1 MSSVD
6 RETEADTRANRI
18 DPVLREAGWHVV
30 EGSQINREQV
40 CPGRIIGG
48 GERANPMSADY
59 VLSFKGRKLAVI
71 EAKRAGLSY
80 TEGVGQAKEY
90 ARRLKARFAYSTNG
104 IGWYGIDTN
113 TGKEGDCEFP
123 FPTPQDLWDICF
135 PEGNDWRERFGAVP
149 FETGGG
155 KWQPRYYQ
163 HNAITAVL
171 EAIAQEKQR
180 ILLTLATGTGKT
192 SIAFQI
198 AWKLFQSKWNL
209 SGEPTRR
216 PRILFLADRNILAD
230 QAYNSFNAF
239 PPDAL
244 MRIDPEEVRKR
255 GGVPT
260 NANIFFTIFQT
271 FMTSGKDGE
280 TEFTFEGY
288 APDFFDFIVIDEC
301 HRGGARDE
309 STWRAILQYFE
320 PAVQLGLTATPK
332 RDANTD
338 TYAYF
343 GEPVYTYALK
353 EGIGDGFLTPFKVR
367 QMAST
372 LDSYTFSDG
381 DEVLSGE
388 IDPDKEY
395 READF
400 NTRLVIEAREKSRVQ
415 EWMDQIDQ
423 RQKTLVFCATQ
434 EHAARVRDYIN
445 QIKDNDDPH
454 YCERVTADDGKL
466 GEQHL
471 REFQDNEKTL
481 PTILTTSQKLSTG
494 VDARN
499 IRNIVLMRPVKS
511 MIEFKQIIG
520 RGTRTFDGKDFF
532 TVYDFVK
539 AYEHFNDPEW
549 DGEPLPPESPSGPKV
564 PTPGQPQ
571 SPDGGDD
578 DEDPKELTEKIVVKL
593 ADGKERQISYIGN
606 TLYMLNGRPISG
618 AEFMEHLFG
627 DLGSL
632 VAGEDDLRAI
642 WSDPESRKGFLQR
655 LDEMGYDRQ
664 RLEDMRRLIDAPKS
678 DIFDVLAYV
687 RFKLA
692 PLARSERVET
702 AKAAGLDGYEEE
714 MREFL
719 SYVLKSYE
727 MQGIREL
734 ELGKISDFLR
744 IKYGGT
750 NDAKRKLGELSAI
763 RGAFIDIQRHLF
775 QQVAAD

>member
-1 MSSVD
+1 MQ
-6 RETEADTRANRI
+6 ETEADTRANRI
-18 DPVLREAGWHVV
+18 DPVLREAGWGVV
-30 EGSQINREQV
+30 SGSQIRRELV
-40 CPGRIIGG
+40 CPGRLISG

-59 VLSFKGRKLAVI
+59 VLSFKGRKLAVV
-71 EAKRAGLSY
+71 EAKRAGLGY
-80 TEGVGQAKEY
+80 TDGVGQAKEY
-90 ARRLKARFAYSTNG
+90 SRRLKARFAYSTNG
-104 IGWYGIDTN
+104 IGWYGIDTS
-113 TGKEGDCEFP
+113 TGTEGDLQLP
-123 FPTPQDLWDICF
+123 FPGPQELWDRCY

-163 HNAITAVL
+163 HNAITAVI
-171 EAIAQEKQR
+171 EAIAQEERR

-198 AWKLFQSKWNL
+198 AWKLFQSSWNL

-239 PPDAL
+239 APDAL

-301 HRGGARDE
+301 HRGGAKDE
-309 STWRAILQYFE
+309 STWRGILEYFK

-338 TYAYF
+338 TYKYF
-343 GEPVYTYALK
+343 GDPVYSYALK

-372 LDSYTFSDG
+372 MDTYTLSDG
-381 DEVLSGE
+381 DEVIYGE
-388 IDPDKEY
+388 IDPEKEY
-395 READF
+395 TEKDF
-400 NTRLVIEAREKSRVQ
+400 NTKLIIDERENSRVQ
-415 EWMDQIDQ
+415 EFMDQIDQ

-434 EHAARVRDYIN
+434 DHAARVRNFIN
-445 QIKDNDDPH
+445 QAKDNPDPH

-499 IRNIVLMRPVKS
+499 IRNIVLLRPIKS

-532 TVYDFVK
+532 TVFDFVK

-549 DGEPLPPESPSGPKV
+549 DGEPLPPGEPGNPEPPGPDD
-564 PTPGQPQ
+564 PEPPGGGGQPE
-571 SPDGGDD
+571 P
-578 DEDPKELTEKIVVKL
+578 PNPPTEKIVVKL
-593 ADGKERQISYIGN
+593 ADGKERKIRYVAATN
-606 TLYMLNGRPISG
+606 YMFNGRPIT
-618 AEFMEHLFG
+618 AKEFMDHLFG
-627 DLGSL
+627 DLGTL
-632 VAGEDDLRAI
+632 VTGEAELREI
-642 WSDPESRKGFLQR
+642 WSDPERRTGFLQR
-655 LDEMGYDRQ
+655 LSDMGYDRE
-664 RLEDMRRLIDAPKS
+664 RMNDMRRLVDAPNS
-678 DIFDVLAYV
+678 DIFDVLAYI
-687 RFKLA
+687 RFTLA
-692 PLARSERVET
+692 PLARSERVEA
-702 AKAAGLDGYEEE
+702 AKAAGMDGYEEE

-719 SYVLKSYE
+719 GYVLQSYE

-734 ELGKISDFLR
+734 EPAKLSDFLR
-744 IKYGGT
+744 IRYGGM
-750 NDAKRKLGELSAI
+750 NDAKRKLGSIAEI
-763 RGAFIDIQRHLF
+763 RNAFIEVQKQLF
-775 QQVAAD
+775 QHR